1 MKTMNDLSSQYRK
14 HLGEIEEALEMAV
27 DSQVAFIKDIGNY
40 ALAGPG
46 KRLRPLFFV
55 LSCELC
61 NYQEVDIYRFSTIF
75 EYIHTA
81 SLLHDDVLD
90 NAEIRRNKPSVNDLR
105 GNNAAVLGGDF
116 LYSKA
121 SSLSVDSGN
130 FRFMKKIT
138 DMTIQMTE
146 GQVLELIHT
155 NDWNVGK
162 DEYLEIITAKTAAL
176 ISAACAC
183 GAIIS
188 GADMEKVRAL
198 ENFGR
203 NMGIAFQLMD
213 DLLDYTS
220 SVDVIGKPVCKDL
233 REGKITL
240 PLIYTLTKLEKS
252 ERERF
257 RSMFKDREIP
267 EEDYADLIDMV
278 RSKGALDEVRDEAE
292 YYINEAEGCLSQ
304 FCDSPVKRHLL
315 ELNRFIIEREY

>member
-1 MKTMNDLSSQYRK
+1 MVNNDLLSRYSK
-14 HLGEIEEALEMAV
+14 HLGEIEEALEMV
-27 DSQVAFIKDIGNY
+27 IDSQVAFIKDIGNY

-61 NYQEVDIYRFSTIF
+61 NYQGGDIYRFSTIF
-75 EYIHTA
+75 EYIHAA

-90 NAEIRRNKPSVNDLR
+90 NAEIRRNKPSVNNLW

-116 LYSKA
+116 LCSKA
-121 SSLSVDSGN
+121 SSLFVDSGN

-138 DMTIQMTE
+138 DMTMQMTE

-155 NDWNVGK
+155 NDWNVGR

-220 SVDVIGKPVCKDL
+220 SVDVVGKPVCKDL

-240 PLIYTLTKLEKS
+240 PLIYTLEKLEKS

-257 RSMFKDREIP
+257 QSMFKDRKIP
-267 EEDYADLIDMV
+267 EEDYEDLIDMV

-292 YYINEAEGCLSQ
+292 YYTNEAAGCLSQ
-304 FCDSPVKRHLL
+304 FFDSPVKRHLL